1 MGEVLG
7 LGLTHYPG
15 LMVPDEAMGSLVL
28 RTIASGKVPAALRD
42 PAAWPEAMRREW
54 ARDQGAAAAAGH
66 RRRLVEGFRAVRKAL
81 DDFAPDFVVIF
92 GDDQYENF
100 REDMIP
106 PFCVFAV
113 PEMVSRPFAR
123 ANAFFPG
130 GNVWGEAKDK
140 EFRALGHPAG
150 AKHLI
155 ARLMAEGFDMA
166 YAYTLRHEIG
176 LAHAF
181 INTLLYLDYDRQGFP
196 YPVVPFHVNCYGS
209 SIVRNRGGIGASGE
223 AGGDAGGEAGGDAG
237 GDAGA
242 DPPGP
247 TAARCFALGA
257 AAARALETSPWRV
270 ALIASSSW
278 SHAFLTPR
286 TGYLHPDIEAD
297 RARFAELRDGRL
309 ERWRDLAWHDI
320 EAAGQ
325 HELLNW
331 ICLAGAMHALGRR
344 AEIVDWVE
352 TYVFNSSKCFAVFP
366 CS

>member
-1 MGEVLG
+1 MGEILG

-15 LMVPDEAMGSLVL
+15 LMVPDDAMGSLVL

-42 PAAWPEAMRREW
+42 PAAWPEPMRREW
-54 ARDQGAAAAAGH
+54 ASDQGAAAAADH
-66 RRRLVEGFRAVRKAL
+66 RRRLAEGFRAVRKAL

-106 PFCVFAV
+106 PFCVFAA

-123 ANAFFPG
+123 SNAFFPNV
-130 GNVWGEAKDK
+130 NVWGEPQDK
-140 EFRALGHPAG
+140 AFHTPGHPEG

-155 ARLMAEGFDMA
+155 GRLMTDGFDMA

-209 SIVRNRGGIGASGE
+209 SIVRNRGGIGVSESA
-223 AGGDAGGEAGGDAG
+223 AP
-237 GDAGA
+237 

-247 TAARCFALGA
+247 TPARCFALGA
-257 AAARALETSPWRV
+257 ATARAFVASPWRV

-286 TGYLHPDIEAD
+286 TGYLYPDIEAD
-297 RARFAELRDGRL
+297 RARFAELRDGHL
-309 ERWRDLAWHDI
+309 GRWRDLSQHDM

-331 ICLAGAMHALGRR
+331 ICLAGAMHELGRR

-366 CS
+366 PAA

>member
-1 MGEVLG
+1 MGEILG

-15 LMVPDEAMGSLVL
+15 LMVPDEAMGGLVL
-28 RTIASGKVPAALRD
+28 RTIASGKVPEALRD
-42 PAAWPEAMRREW
+42 PAAWPEPMRREW
-54 ARDQGAAAAAGH
+54 AGDQGARAAGEH
-66 RRRLVEGFRAVRKAL
+66 RRRLCEGFRAIRKAL
-81 DDFAPDFVVIF
+81 DAFAPDFVVIF

-113 PEMVSRPFAR
+113 PTMLSRPFAR
-123 ANAFFPG
+123 ENAFFPSV
-130 GNVWGEAKDK
+130 NIWGEPRDK
-140 EFRALGHPAG
+140 EFTAPGHPAG

-155 ARLMAEGFDMA
+155 GALMAEGFDMA
-166 YAYTLRHEIG
+166 YAYTLRHEFG

-181 INTLLYLDYDRQGFP
+181 INTLLYLDYDRQGLP
-196 YPVVPFHVNCYGS
+196 YPVIPFHVNCYGS
-209 SIVRNRGGIGASGE
+209 SIVRNRGGIGASG
-223 AGGDAGGEAGGDAG
+223 DTVP
-237 GDAGA
+237 

-257 AAARALETSPWRV
+257 ATARALAASPWRV

-278 SHAFLTPR
+278 SHAFLAPV

-297 RARFAELRDGRL
+297 RARLAELRDGQL
-309 ERWRDLAWHDI
+309 ERWRDLTWPEI
-320 EAAGQ
+320 EEAGQ

-331 ICLAGAMHALGRR
+331 ICLAGAMRELGRR

-352 TYVFNSSKCFAVFP
+352 TYIFNSSKCFAVLP

>member
-1 MGEVLG
+1 MGEILG

-42 PAAWPEAMRREW
+42 PAAWPEPMRREW
-54 ARDQGAAAAAGH
+54 AGDQGAAAAADH

-106 PFCVFAV
+106 PFCVFAA

-123 ANAFFPG
+123 SNAFFPNV
-130 GNVWGEAKDK
+130 NVWGEPQDK
-140 EFRALGHPAG
+140 AFPTPGHPEG

-155 ARLMAEGFDMA
+155 GRLMTDGFDMA

-209 SIVRNRGGIGASGE
+209 AIVRNRGGIGASGS
-223 AGGDAGGEAGGDAG
+223 AAP
-237 GDAGA
+237 

-247 TAARCFALGA
+247 TPARCFALGA
-257 AAARALETSPWRV
+257 ATARAFVASPWRV

-286 TGYLHPDIEAD
+286 TGYLYPDIEAD
-297 RARFAELRDGRL
+297 RARFAELRDGHL
-309 ERWRDLAWHDI
+309 GRWRDLSQHDM

-331 ICLAGAMHALGRR
+331 ICLAGAMHELGRR

-366 CS
+366 PAA

>member
-1 MGEVLG
+1 MGELLG

-28 RTIASGKVPAALRD
+28 RTIASGKVPPALRD
-42 PAAWPEAMRREW
+42 PAAWPEPMRREW
-54 ARDQGAAAAAGH
+54 AGDEGAAAAGEH
-66 RRRLVEGFRAVRKAL
+66 RRRLVEGFRRVRKAL

-106 PFCVFAV
+106 PFCVFAAA
-113 PEMVSRPFAR
+113 EMVSRPFAR
-123 ANAFFPG
+123 SSAFFPSV
-130 GNVWGEAKDK
+130 NIWGEAKDTA
-140 EFRALGHPAG
+140 FRTAGHPAG
-150 AKHLI
+150 ARHLI
-155 ARLMAEGFDMA
+155 SSLMADGFDMA

-209 SIVRNRGGIGASGE
+209 SIVRNRGGVGTSGDTVGN
-223 AGGDAGGEAGGDAG
+223 AGGDAA
-237 GDAGA
+237 A

-257 AAARALETSPWRV
+257 ATARALVAGPWRV

-297 RARFAELRDGRL
+297 RARFAELRDGRF
-309 ERWRDLAWHDI
+309 ERWRDLTADGM
-320 EAAGQ
+320 EASGQ

-331 ICLAGAMHALGRR
+331 ICLAGAMHALDRR
-344 AEIVDWVE
+344 AEIAEWVE
-352 TYVFNSSKCFAVFP
+352 TYIFNSSKCFAVFP

>member
-1 MGEVLG
+1 MGEILG

-15 LMVPDEAMGSLVL
+15 LMAPDAAMGGLVL

-42 PAAWPEAMRREW
+42 PAAWPEAMKREW
-54 ARDQGAAAAAGH
+54 AGDQGAVAAAGH
-66 RRRLVEGFRAVRKAL
+66 RRRLVEGFRRLRTAL

-123 ANAFFPG
+123 AGVFFPG
-130 GNVWGEAKDK
+130 ANIWGEANDK
-140 EFRALGHPAG
+140 AFHTAGHPAG

-155 ARLMAEGFDMA
+155 SSLLADGFDMA
-166 YAYTLRHEIG
+166 YAYTLRHETG

-181 INTLLYLDYDRQGFP
+181 INTLLYLDYDRRGFP
-196 YPVVPFHVNCYGS
+196 HPVVPFHVNCYGS
-209 SIVRNRGGIGASGE
+209 SIVRNRGGIGAC
-223 AGGDAGGEAGGDAG
+223 GDAA
-237 GDAGA
+237 A

-247 TAARCFALGA
+247 SAARCFALGA
-257 AAARALETSPWRV
+257 AVARALVAGPWRV

-278 SHAFLTPR
+278 SHAFLAPR
-286 TGYLHPDIEAD
+286 TGYLHPDIEAE
-297 RARFAELRDGRL
+297 RARFADLRDGRL
-309 ERWRDLAWHDI
+309 ERWRDLSADAM
-320 EAAGQ
+320 EASGQ

-352 TYVFNSSKCFAVFP
+352 THIFNSSKCFAVFP